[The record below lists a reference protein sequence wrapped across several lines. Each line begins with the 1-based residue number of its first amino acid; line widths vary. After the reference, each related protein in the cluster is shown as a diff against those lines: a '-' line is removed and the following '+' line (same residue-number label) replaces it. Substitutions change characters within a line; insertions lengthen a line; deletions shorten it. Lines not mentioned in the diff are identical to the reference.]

1 MKKYLWVILLA
12 LTFPVTGWGKTP
24 DVVPERTISL
34 VFSSNVQ
41 GELEP
46 CG

>member
-1 MKKYLWVILLA
+1 MKKYLLVTLLA
-12 LTFPVTGWGKTP
+12 FLFPAAIWAQTLTL
-24 DVVPERTISL
+24 VPQETISL
-34 VFSSNVQ
+34 VFSSTVH

>member
-1 MKKYLWVILLA
+1 MKKYLLLTLLA
-12 LTFPVTGWGKTP
+12 FLFPAAIWAKTP
-24 DVVPERTISL
+24 TIVPQEAVAL
-34 VFSSNVQ
+34 VFSANVH